1 MRPSGTKLYTRPA
14 RAEPSPWQGASS
26 GSPLPPR
33 AVSELGSGTLPLAG
47 LGHVS
52 GGPTVW
58 WRGCPASVCE
68 RHQDASEPRGC
79 VVPFKGAAGVMLSQH
94 QALIYGSAST
104 PPHTHARTLG
114 SMAVCT
120 LSHEMTSKCVRPVR
134 CPASSANSR
143 EQTQTVK
150 ELALGQLALLF
161 EAGASPTSPWPH
173 TQSPGRRHPSVQAG
187 RWPHWVTASRL
198 ALQALQW
205 PSA

>member
-1 MRPSGTKLYTRPA
+1 MA
-14 RAEPSPWQGASS
+14 RVA
-26 GSPLPPR
+26 R
-33 AVSELGSGTLPLAG
+33 
-47 LGHVS
+47 
-52 GGPTVW
+52 
-58 WRGCPASVCE
+58 VCD
-68 RHQDASEPRGC
+68 RHQDASEPQGC

-104 PPHTHARTLG
+104 PPRHTHTHTCTLG

-134 CPASSANSR
+134 CRAGSANSR

-173 TQSPGRRHPSVQAG
+173 TQSLGRWHPSVQAG
-187 RWPHWVTASRL
+187 WWPHWVTASRL
-198 ALQALQW
+198 ALQASPW